1 MRWLPW
7 AIRGVIANDDKRY
20 PGTTNFRK
28 TGSSQCI
35 VVFHFFRFGQ
45 FFPILTISA
54 SAKVVVATIHGARA
68 AAAKLEIMDS
78 FAFDDISTFLA
89 SDCVSDNS
97 RHNHSPFSA
106 VRIFSFSPLPSVRR
120 RRSGTEH
127 FSKTEFFF
135 ISRSACLLPAS
146 WKPAPST
153 SIASTGCLSI

>member
-1 MRWLPW
+1 MIKIKSMCVAL
-7 AIRGVIANDDKRY
+7 NL
-20 PGTTNFRK
+20 F
-28 TGSSQCI
+28 C
-35 VVFHFFRFGQ
+35 FGH
-45 FFPILTISA
+45 FFPIPKISTP
-54 SAKVVVATIHGARA
+54 AKVIVTTIHGAGA
-68 AAAKLEIMDS
+68 AAAKLKIMDS

-120 RRSGTEH
+120 RRNGTEH